1 MENSSL
7 LGGFGRVLESKRT
20 GRIFTF
26 IIIPVL
32 VILVLMLP
40 PVNLIERIQNIGY
53 TPIAPTSG
61 QVIDPDG
68 TNVIFPASGLI
79 EGKSTYARLSSV
91 PRADFERGDTDE
103 TLRAAAQA
111 LPGTLR
117 PRSPVYQLSVHGA
130 MPGETSTT
138 IPIPNDSLPYETL
151 DLYGWNGQTW
161 EWLPSHVFKDEDVIG
176 STMAGVPG
184 TFAVVQ
190 TSGAVPAV
198 GVELPRGKTLPAE
211 AVPATTML
219 FPAVLTLRGDG
230 SVDGT
235 VDIPPAGETPYKTF
249 LTVRNF
255 EQGQVPRTDLLSNLL
270 IDGGMQEVQINTL
283 AELAASGLYTGI
295 ALDYRGVDP
304 PLRDD
309 YTRFVSNL
317 ANRLH
322 QDGKQLAVFVDT
334 PLQQSEEAWETYGYD
349 WRAIGQAAD
358 LVVVP
363 GSENPLDYAAGG
375 KMEKLL
381 EFATDEIDR
390 FKVQLRIPAHSVE
403 QSGAYFIPRGYAE
416 ALRPLAG
423 TVNTSSDL
431 LQPGE
436 SVQAGT
442 QSDIIASPLQFDPA
456 TGISWYRYRGQG
468 GEERVVFLEDATSL
482 ASKVSLANRFNLG
495 GVFVEALQSDDIDP
509 GIWKTLSSYAAG
521 QSPAMSEAPMAV
533 AWTVTDPQGAVVAQA
548 NAALNEAVN
557 LAIPATP
564 GVYAVNADLV
574 RDGQTLKSQGEAQVA
589 VATFTPTATPTPE
602 FTPTPS
608 PTPTPTP
615 PPYALAIATDTTNLR
630 QGPGTAYGT
639 AGQMAANQQLKIIGK
654 NQDGSWWQLEDPN
667 GRPVWILADRV
678 NALGPVTEVA
688 VAKDIPAA
696 PQVAAAPAA
705 AAQSA
710 PVSAPRPAGGGS
722 FGYGMQI
729 NPYGGADLGF
739 ASSALKNAG
748 FNWVKWQVPWK
759 EMEGAPGQIG
769 WQDGVVDHFA
779 GQGLNILA
787 SIVKA
792 PNWARPGGT
801 DFGVE
806 GPPADPQT
814 YANFVGA
821 YAGHYC
827 GKVKAIEVWNE
838 QNLHYEWGNE
848 QISPERY
855 MELLKRAYAA
865 IKAACPQMLV
875 ISGAPTPTGAP
886 LPWGIDDMTYLERMY
901 QLGLKNYADGIG
913 AHPSGYNCPADGD
926 WRTLSDPTASFR
938 GPSDNHHHSWCFR
951 GTMEGYRNIMQKYG
965 DTGKR
970 IWPTEFGW
978 AVGPAFNNNYGYAND
993 NTLDEQARWIVQA
1006 YQMAKNWGFVG
1017 PMFLWNLNFGI
1028 TNPGTELQQF
1038 AVWGRPA
1045 YDAVKNMPK

>member
-1 MENSSL
+1 MENSSF
-7 LGGFGRVLESKRT
+7 LGGFGRALESKKT
-20 GRIFTF
+20 GRVFTF

-53 TPIAPTSG
+53 TPVAPTSG
-61 QVIDPDG
+61 QVTDPDG
-68 TNVIFPASGLI
+68 TSVIFPAAGL
-79 EGKSTYARLSSV
+79 KARQATYARLSSV
-91 PRADFERGDTDE
+91 PRANFERGDASE

-117 PRSPVYQLSVHGA
+117 PRSPIYQLDVHGA
-130 MPGETSTT
+130 VPGESSIS

-151 DLYGWNGQTW
+151 DLYNWNGQKW
-161 EWLPSHVFKDEDVIG
+161 EWLPSHVLKDEDAIG
-176 STMAGVPG
+176 SSLGSVPAA
-184 TFAVVQ
+184 FAVVQ
-190 TSGAVPAV
+190 TSGAVPSV

-211 AVPATTML
+211 ALSSTTVL

-235 VDIPPAGETPYKTF
+235 VDLPPAGETPYKTF
-249 LTVRNF
+249 LTVRNY
-255 EQGQVPRTDLLSNLL
+255 EPGQVPRTDLLSNLL

-309 YTRFVSNL
+309 YTRFVTNL

-322 QDGKQLAVFVDT
+322 QDGKQLAVFLDAPQQLSDDT
-334 PLQQSEEAWETYGYD
+334 WQTYGFN
-349 WRAIGQAAD
+349 WRELGQAAD

-363 GSENPLDYAAGG
+363 GSDNPLDYAPGG

-390 FKVQLRIPAHSVE
+390 FKVQLRIPARTVE
-403 QSGAYFIPRGYAE
+403 QSGGYFIPRGYAE
-416 ALRPLAG
+416 ALAPLAG
-423 TVNTSSDL
+423 KVNTSSEVV
-431 LQPGE
+431 QPGE

-442 QSDIIASPLQFDPA
+442 ASDIVASTLQFDPA

-495 GVFVEALQSDDIDP
+495 GVYVESLQSDDIDP
-509 GIWKTLSSYAAG
+509 GTWKTLGSYAAG
-521 QSPAMSEAPMAV
+521 QSPAMSQAPMAV
-533 AWTVTDPQGAVVAQA
+533 AWTVKDPQGAVVTQA
-548 NAALNEAVN
+548 NSALNEAVS
-557 LAIPATP
+557 LAIPPTP

-589 VATFTPTATPTPE
+589 VATFTPVPTPTPE
-602 FTPTPS
+602 FTPTP
-608 PTPTPTP
+608 TPL
-615 PPYALAIATDTTNLR
+615 PYAVATAMDITNLR
-630 QGPGTAYGT
+630 QGPGTVYGT
-639 AGQMAANQQLKIIGK
+639 AGKMAANQQMKIIGK
-654 NQDGSWWQLEDPN
+654 NQDGSWWQLEGSN
-667 GRPVWILADRV
+667 GPVWVSADRV
-678 NALGPVTEVA
+678 KVAGPVAEVA
-688 VAKDIPAA
+688 VAKDIPEA
-696 PQVAAAPAA
+696 PKVVAAAPAA
-705 AAQSA
+705 APAAQASA
-710 PVSAPRPAGGGS
+710 PVSAPKPSGGGS

-729 NPYGGADLGF
+729 QPYGGADLGF
-739 ASSALKNAG
+739 AASALKNAG

-769 WQDGVVDHFA
+769 WQDDIVDYFA

-792 PNWARPGGT
+792 PNWARPGNT

-838 QNLHYEWGNE
+838 ENLHYEWGNE

-855 MELLKRAYAA
+855 MEILKRAYAA
-865 IKAACPQMLV
+865 IKAACPQMQV

-886 LPWGIDDMTYLERMY
+886 LPWGIDDMTYLERLY

-913 AHPSGYNCPADGD
+913 AHPSGYNCPADAD
-926 WRTLSDPTASFR
+926 WRTFSDPSASFR

-951 GTMEGYRNIMQKYG
+951 GTMEGYRNIMVKYG
-965 DTGKR
+965 DTNKR

-993 NTLDEQARWIVQA
+993 NTPDEQARWIVQA

-1038 AVWGRPA
+1038 AIWGRPA
-1045 YDAVKNMPK
+1045 YEAVKNMPK